1 MAEGTRNIDDV
12 LRSTSLLSATAPS
25 TIDALSRASRARTLE
40 RDEVLFTT
48 GDPPSSVCVVA
59 TGMLRVFSTSLH
71 GSEPTLA
78 IVHPNETVG
87 ELGVLDEVE
96 RSASVAGLRR
106 STVVVV
112 PAAAFGAAYDSDPA
126 IARHMVTM
134 LAARLRTVTDG
145 LADLAYLD
153 LGARL
158 AKYLINET
166 VRQQQSTLTLPLTQ
180 AELGQLLGGA
190 RQTVNQVARALE
202 RAGLVE
208 LTGRHV
214 RIVDVEGLRLRAM
227 SAGDAGD

>member
-1 MAEGTRNIDDV
+1 MADGNRSIADV
-12 LRSTSLLSATAPS
+12 LRSTGLLSAAAPS
-25 TIDALSRASRARTLE
+25 TIDDLSRASRSRTLE

-48 GDPPSSVCVVA
+48 GDPPTSVCVVA
-59 TGMLRVFSTSLH
+59 AGILRVFSTSLH

-78 IVHPNETVG
+78 IVHSPETVG
-87 ELGVLDEVE
+87 ELGVLDDVV

-112 PAAAFGAAYDSDPA
+112 PAAAFRAAYDSDPA

-134 LAARLRTVTDG
+134 LAARLRTVSDG

-166 VRQQQSTLTLPLTQ
+166 ARQQQTTLTLPLTQ

-227 SAGDAGD
+227 SVGDATQ